1 MGRGSYLGGS
11 TLLYAGKSWSSN
23 DDIET
28 PAVAWGRH
36 LRHLESLAKAELE
49 QRRKALLAL
58 LVQIIDHA
66 DVLRTAAHRISN
78 PKSPEERERHR
89 EIARK
94 LAVDT
99 CSMMSSFLDAVAK
112 FDKPGP
118 VIRRYANSVEI
129 SMKNISNILEM
140 FDECEFLIDW
150 HSAFNATYTLI
161 DIKTKTR
168 TEIEQFSVSIYI
180 QWNYGMHPDLTREQ
194 MKGYI
199 EITKLQY
206 S

>member
-58 LVQIIDHA
+58 LVPIVDHA
-66 DVLRTAAHRISN
+66 SALGIVAYSISN
-78 PKSPEERERHR
+78 PRSPEEQERHR
-89 EIARK
+89 DVAEK

-99 CSMMSSFLDAVAK
+99 SSMMKKFLDAVAE
-112 FDKPGP
+112 FESPGP
-118 VIRRYANSVEI
+118 SAMRSANLIANMLHFFDCMIETDESFSCEIYWRHVRDSIRRLDEI
-129 SMKNISNILEM
+129 QHPKRKEGDILLARISLLNHYG
-140 FDECEFLIDW
+140 F
-150 HSAFNATYTLI
+150 HSLS
-161 DIKTKTR
+161 
-168 TEIEQFSVSIYI
+168 E
-180 QWNYGMHPDLTREQ
+180 G
-194 MKGYI
+194 G
-199 EITKLQY
+199 
-206 S
+206 